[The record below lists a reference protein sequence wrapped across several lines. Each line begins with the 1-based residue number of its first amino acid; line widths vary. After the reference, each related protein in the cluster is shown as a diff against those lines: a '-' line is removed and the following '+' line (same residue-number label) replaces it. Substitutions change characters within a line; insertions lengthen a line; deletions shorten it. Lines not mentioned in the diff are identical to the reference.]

1 MPYKYILFVI
11 FMPLSIFRS
20 SKSSHL
26 KGRGRPTTDPVN
38 RFRIVAWYLFVKSK
52 GNWSDYKLDVTFG
65 LPNALDA
72 RENAA
77 RPRMFELIRKRG
89 VIPERGLGARRGF
102 DLIELVNQHP
112 NFIGSKAIY
121 DSPFWQ
127 LISDTSPTLKSANNL
142 VNRLLKI
149 YGLARIEREYDS
161 LIYYSFKNNEIP
173 PQHRE
178 YFQMN
183 SAWRFHHHFT
193 IALKNLPSDLDRLTL
208 TGALFREA
216 YLGMSL
222 EEAEYFKNILQNQ
235 NDILFRD
242 LWLRPLR
249 ESLKPLVIKRLI
261 YWSIDPDEKLGG
273 WTDSIDVML
282 KSYIFP
288 GRFRQFRKQ
297 HAWRKFCNSVRAGY

>member
-1 MPYKYILFVI
+1 MPPF
-11 FMPLSIFRS
+11 IFRS
-20 SKSSHL
+20 LESSHFG
-26 KGRGRPTTDPVN
+26 GRGRPPTDPVQ

-52 GNWSDYKLDVTFG
+52 GKWSDYKLDITFG
-65 LPNALDA
+65 LPDALDA
-72 RENAA
+72 SENAA

-127 LISDTSPTLKSANNL
+127 LISDTSPTLKSANNF

-149 YGLARIEREYDS
+149 YDLARIEREYDS
-161 LIYYSFKNNEIP
+161 NQFYSFMKIGMP
-173 PQHRE
+173 LKLRE
-178 YFQMN
+178 YFQM
-183 SAWRFHHHFT
+183 SSSERFNHHFS

-216 YLGMSL
+216 YLGMAL
-222 EEAEYFKNILQNQ
+222 EEAEYYKNILKDQY
-235 NDILFRD
+235 DYLFRD
-242 LWLRPLR
+242 IWLRPLR

-273 WTDSIDVML
+273 WQDPIDLML

-288 GRFRQFRKQ
+288 GRFRQYRKKRG
-297 HAWRKFCNSVRAGY
+297 WRKFCINFRNSIRY